1 MKTIFLLA
9 VLPFF
14 FLFCNSCIDNPVS
27 ALEEEPLQLSAE
39 EKFLLQKNSQF
50 SFNIF
55 NQINQQSLDSNTFI
69 SPLSIFLA
77 LGMTYNGA
85 ANATKDSLAS
95 VLGIENLSDDEF
107 NKTAGSLIN
116 ALLRW
121 DPKLIMKIANSIWIR
136 EGFFVENEFKNVNQK
151 YFNASIRNLNFSDG
165 NAAQII
171 NQWVSSNTNGYI
183 DKIIESIP
191 PHMVMYLINAV
202 YFEGKWKHSFDKDK
216 TYNGIFYLPDGSH
229 KVCKMM
235 TQRLSFKVSEGNN
248 FIAVDLPY
256 GNSSFSM
263 TLLLPHENTNINTL
277 ISSFDQN
284 SWNDLINNFSEREI
298 VFSMPKFKFG
308 YDAADMKTALSNLG
322 MGICFQPY
330 IADFTRI
337 NNLGGLFIDEVK
349 HKAFVEVDEEGT
361 KAAAVTSIGIGIV
374 SAPPSV
380 TLNRP
385 FLFFIRESVS
395 NSLIF
400 MGKMVNP
407 VYE

>member
-39 EKFLLQKNSQF
+39 EKFLLQKNSRF
-50 SFNIF
+50 SFSIF
-55 NQINQQSLDSNTFI
+55 NQINQQSLNSNTFI

-107 NKTAGSLIN
+107 NKTISSLIN
-116 ALLRW
+116 ALLRS

-136 EGFFVENEFKNVNQK
+136 EGFLVENEFINVNQK
-151 YFNASIRNLNFSDG
+151 YFNASIRNMNFSDG

-229 KVCKMM
+229 KMCKMM
-235 TQRLSFKVSEGNN
+235 KQTSSFKVSESNN

-263 TLLLPHENTNINTL
+263 TFVLPHENTDINTL
-277 ISSFDQN
+277 ISSIDYN
-284 SWNDLINNFSEREI
+284 TWNDLMNNSSEREM
-298 VFSMPKFKFG
+298 VFSMPKFKFS
-308 YDAADMKTALSNLG
+308 YEVADMKTALANLG
-322 MGICFQPY
+322 VGICFDPY
-330 IADFTRI
+330 NANFTRI
-337 NNLGGLFIDEVK
+337 NSLGGLFIDEVK
-349 HKAFVEVDEEGT
+349 HKAFIEVDEEGT

-374 SAPPSV
+374 STPPAV
-380 TLNRP
+380 VLNRP

-395 NSLIF
+395 NSLLF
-400 MGKMVNP
+400 MGKIVNP

>member
-9 VLPFF
+9 SLLFF

-27 ALEEEPLQLSAE
+27 ALEEEPLKLSAE

-55 NQINQQSLDSNTFI
+55 NQINQQSLNSNTFI

-107 NKTAGSLIN
+107 NETSRSLIN
-116 ALLRW
+116 ALLRS

-136 EGFFVENEFKNVNQK
+136 EGFLVEIEFINVNQQ
-151 YFNASIRNLNFSDG
+151 YFNASVRNLNFSDG

-183 DKIIESIP
+183 DKIIEFVPS
-191 PHMVMYLINAV
+191 HVVMYLINAV
-202 YFEGKWKHSFDKDK
+202 YFEGKWKYSFDKDK
-216 TYNGIFYLPDGSH
+216 TYNGIFYLPDGSN
-229 KVCKMM
+229 KMCKMM
-235 TQRLSFKVSEGNN
+235 KQLSAFKVSEGNN
-248 FIAVDLPY
+248 FVAVDLPY

-263 TLLLPHENTNINTL
+263 TIILPHENTDINTV
-277 ISSFDQN
+277 INSFDYT
-284 SWNDLINNFSEREI
+284 SWNDLMNNFSEREI
-298 VFSMPKFKFG
+298 VFSMPKFRFS
-308 YDAADMKTALSNLG
+308 YEVADMKTALENLG
-322 MGICFQPY
+322 MGICFDPY
-330 IADFTRI
+330 NADFTRI
-337 NNLGGLFIDEVK
+337 NSLGGLFINEVK
-349 HKAFVEVDEEGT
+349 HKAFIDVDEEGT
-361 KAAAVTSIGIGIV
+361 KAAAVTSVGIGRV
-374 SAPPSV
+374 STPPAV
-380 TLNRP
+380 VLNRP

-395 NSLIF
+395 NSLLF
-400 MGKMVNP
+400 MGKIVNP
-407 VYE
+407 VFE

>member
-1 MKTIFLLA
+1 MKTIFLFI

-14 FLFCNSCIDNPVS
+14 FLFCNFCTDNPLS
-27 ALEEEPLQLSAE
+27 AVEEEPLQLSAE

-55 NQINQQSLDSNTFI
+55 NQINKQSLDSNTFI

-95 VLGIENLSDDEF
+95 VLGIENLSDNEF
-107 NKTAGSLIN
+107 NETSSSLIK
-116 ALLRW
+116 ALVRS

-136 EGFFVENEFKNVNQK
+136 EEFLVENEFINVNQK

-191 PHMVMYLINAV
+191 SHIVMYLINAV
-202 YFEGKWKHSFDKDK
+202 YFEGKWKYSFDKDK

-229 KVCKMM
+229 KMCKMM
-235 TQRLSFKVSEGNN
+235 TQLSSFKVSEGNN

-263 TLLLPHENTNINTL
+263 TVVLPHENTDINTV
-277 ISSFDQN
+277 INSFDYTT
-284 SWNDLINNFSEREI
+284 WNDLMNNFAEREI
-298 VFSMPKFKFG
+298 VFSMPKFKFS
-308 YDAADMKTALSNLG
+308 YEVADMKTALANLG
-322 MGICFQPY
+322 MGICFEPY
-330 IADFTRI
+330 NADFTRI
-337 NNLGGLFIDEVK
+337 NSLGGLYIDEVK
-349 HKAFVEVDEEGT
+349 HKAFVEVDEEAT
-361 KAAAVTSIGIGIV
+361 KAAAVTSIGIGIE

-407 VYE
+407 VFE

>member
-1 MKTIFLLA
+1 MKNIILLA
-9 VLPFF
+9 VLPYF
-14 FLFCNSCIDNPVS
+14 FLLCNSCIDNPVS
-27 ALEEEPLQLSAE
+27 ALDEEPLQLSAE
-39 EKFLLQKNSQF
+39 EKFLLQKNSRF

-55 NQINQQSLDSNTFI
+55 NQTNQQSLNSNTFI

-95 VLGIENLSDDEF
+95 VLGIENLSEDEF
-107 NKTAGSLIN
+107 NKTISSLIN
-116 ALLRW
+116 ALLRS

-136 EGFFVENEFKNVNQK
+136 EEFFVENEYKNVNQK
-151 YFNASIRNLNFSDG
+151 YFNASIRNMNFSDG

-171 NQWVSSNTNGYI
+171 NQWVSSNTKGYI

-191 PHMVMYLINAV
+191 SHMVMYLINAV

-216 TYNGIFYLPDGSH
+216 TYDGVFYLPDGSH
-229 KVCKMM
+229 KMCKMM
-235 TQRLSFKVSEGNN
+235 KQPSSFKVSESNS

-263 TLLLPHENTNINTL
+263 TLILPHENTDINTL
-277 ISSFDQN
+277 IGSIDYN
-284 SWNDLINNFSEREI
+284 TWNDLMNNFSEREI
-298 VFSMPKFKFG
+298 VFSMPKFKFS
-308 YDAADMKTALSNLG
+308 YEAADMKIVLSNLG
-322 MGICFQPY
+322 MGICFEPY

-337 NNLGGLFIDEVK
+337 NSLGGLFIDDVK
-349 HKAFVEVDEEGT
+349 HKAFIEVDEEGT
-361 KAAAVTSIGIGIV
+361 KAAAATSVGIGID
-374 SAPPSV
+374 STPPAV
-380 TLNRP
+380 ILNRP

-395 NSLIF
+395 NSLLF
-400 MGKMVNP
+400 MGKIVNP